1 MSICNPP
8 FVLKELSIIGGDYQE
23 ILFHVTDNDNG
34 SSMDIANFEL
44 NFSLIEYKNRY
55 GTPLI
60 SRNCPISPDDST
72 AFLMVFYPDDTK
84 DYAGKYIYQITVK
97 APNNKQKSFQGVIT
111 IEKNI
116 DPNAFPSVSEIE

>member
-1 MSICNPP
+1 MSVCNPP
-8 FVLKELSIIGGDYQE
+8 FTLKELGIIGGDYQE
-23 ILFHVTDNDNG
+23 ILFHINNDDNG
-34 SSMDIANFEL
+34 NSMDIANLEL

-60 SRNCPISPDDST
+60 SRNCPISSDDST